1 MAAEPV
7 MSLSTWEQQA
17 LASITDRLAGSDPE
31 LASLLGAF
39 SRHASGEE
47 MPAGERIRP
56 GSRRAIW
63 RPRGHRRHLRRG
75 TVPRPASRVCR
86 RPGFALAAVLLY
98 LFVTTGTVIGVALA
112 LDHGS
117 SQRAC
122 TAWAAGCAGSA
133 PAHDSRPGSD
143 GTATGQ
149 APQQG
154 SVSTGQANRPWR
166 VEQ

>member
-17 LASITDRLAGSDPE
+17 LASITDRLVGSDPE

-63 RPRGHRRHLRRG
+63 RSRRHQRHRRRG
-75 TVPRPASRVCR
+75 TVRRPASRECR
-86 RPGFALAAVLLY
+86 RPGFALAAVLLW
-98 LFVTTGTVIGVALA
+98 LLTTVTLIGVALA

-117 SQRAC
+117 NPRAC
-122 TAWAAGCAGSA
+122 TMWVAGCAGSA
-133 PAHDSRPGSD
+133 PAHDSRPASH
-143 GTATGQ
+143 GTATSQ

-154 SVSTGQANRPWR
+154 SGQHPAS
-166 VEQ
+166 QSAAAG